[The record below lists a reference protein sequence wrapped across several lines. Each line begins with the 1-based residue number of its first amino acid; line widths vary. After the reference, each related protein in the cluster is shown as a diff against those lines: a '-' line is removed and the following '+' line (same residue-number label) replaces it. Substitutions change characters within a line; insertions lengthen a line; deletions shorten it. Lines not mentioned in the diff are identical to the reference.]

1 MTFFQFIRTKLFLK
15 HLMLSLLVTIVAIWI
30 LLQVLKLYTRHGQM
44 ILLGD
49 FIQKPLTE
57 LEVFADDN
65 SLEVIVNDSVYDP
78 DLDPGT
84 IKVQDPLPNTNVKK
98 GRKVYVTIVSTLP
111 ENVSMPNLI
120 DLSLRQA
127 VETVETAGL
136 RTERLVF
143 VDGDFHNAVSGQQF
157 NGMHI
162 NAGKKIPRGSK
173 ITILVQKGY
182 ESGSISVPKLM
193 GMSPSE
199 AYRAVF
205 GSGLN
210 TGKIEFTEHANPS
223 QSTVYK
229 QYPNAGASLPAGSK
243 INIWFKEAVT
253 SSLDEQNTPEG

>member
-1 MTFFQFIRTKLFLK
+1 MTFFQFIRTKLFFK
-15 HLMLSLLVTIVAIWI
+15 HLMLSFLVTILAIWI
-30 LLQVLKLYTRHGQM
+30 LLQVLKVYTRHGQM

-49 FIQKPLTE
+49 FIEKPLSE
-57 LEVFADDN
+57 LAVFADDN

-78 DLDPGT
+78 DLEPGT

-98 GRKVYVTIVSTLP
+98 GRKVYVTIVSTMP
-111 ENVSMPNLI
+111 ENVVMPNLI

-136 RTERLVF
+136 RTEKLIF

-157 NGMHI
+157 NGRHI

-182 ESGSISVPKLM
+182 ESGSISVPKLT

-210 TGKIEFTEHANPS
+210 TGKVEFTDHANPS
-223 QSTVYK
+223 QSSVYK
-229 QYPNAGASLPAGSK
+229 QYPSAGAYLPSGSK
-243 INIWFKEAVT
+243 INIWFKEFNAD
-253 SSLDEQNTPEG
+253 SEKEQPTPEG